1 MPVEIGTASGH
12 LDLLHRLQRFVCG
25 HGTWS
30 SAPQFTGD
38 GPGAIT
44 DIATAPATVT
54 ETWTLTCTNAD
65 IPGEEIWTV
74 NGSVTGATADATTG
88 TAYDNGLIE
97 FLITDTGYAPGDV
110 FTWDVTQGL
119 MSAAGSAWTLL
130 SEGLDGGFDQDY
142 YLRAPGLTGAEEI
155 YLNVGAYQSGASD
168 YFNWEARGA
177 IAHEPTF
184 AFNGQPGT
192 SPNANLLLWSDAIP
206 YWLVANGQR
215 LILVAKISTTYQLL
229 YLGKIL
235 PYGTPSQFP
244 YPVLVAATTDR
255 AATRW
260 SNSDTDSSSIL
271 NPGRGAFLYTTDGGW
286 KRIMN
291 REGTSGNGNWE
302 TDYFDVFP
310 THQYAF
316 GDRGEGNIDF
326 DGPQVHPAPDGT
338 YTLLPLVPLCRNA
351 EYASLNQYGE
361 LDGLFWVTGTGN
373 AAENILSIDG
383 DDHLVIQNI
392 YRTNWT
398 EYGAVRLT

>member
-12 LDLLHRLQRFVCG
+12 VDLLHRLQRFVCG

-30 SAPQFTGD
+30 TAPQFTGA
-38 GPGAIT
+38 GPGTIG

-54 ETWTLTCTNAD
+54 ETWTLTCSNAD
-65 IPGEEIWTV
+65 TAGQEVWTV
-74 NGSVTGATADATTG
+74 SGSVTGATADATTG
-88 TAYDNGLIE
+88 AAYDNGLIE
-97 FLITDTGYAPGDV
+97 LLITGTGYDVGDA
-110 FTWDVTQGL
+110 FTWEVDQGL

-130 SEGLDGGFDQDY
+130 NEGLDGGFDQDY
-142 YLRAPGLTGAEEI
+142 YLRAPGITGAEEI
-155 YLNVGAYQSGASD
+155 FINVGAYQSGADD

-177 IAHEPTF
+177 IGHEPTF

-192 SPNANLLLWSDAIP
+192 SPNANLLLWADAIP

-235 PYGTPSQFP
+235 PYGTPAQFP

-255 AATRW
+255 ASTRW
-260 SNSDTDSSSIL
+260 SAADADTSSIL

-286 KRIMN
+286 KRIQN
-291 REGTSGNGNWE
+291 RYQSSSGSWQTN
-302 TDYFDVFP
+302 YFDIFP
-310 THQYAF
+310 THQYGF
-316 GDRGEGNIDF
+316 GDRGEGSDEF
-326 DGPQVHPAPDGT
+326 QGPQVHPAPDGS

-351 EYASLNQYGE
+351 SYASLNQYGE

-373 AAENILSIDG
+373 AAENILSIEG
-383 DDHLVIQNI
+383 DDHLVVQNI

>member
-1 MPVEIGTASGH
+1 MPVEIGTANGH

-30 SAPQFTGD
+30 TAPQFTGA
-38 GPGAIT
+38 GPGTIS
-44 DIATAPATVT
+44 DIATAPATVS
-54 ETWTLTCTNAD
+54 ETWTFTCSNAD
-65 IPGEEIWTV
+65 TAGEEVWAIT
-74 NGSVTGATADATTG
+74 GSVTGATADATTG
-88 TAYDNGLIE
+88 IAYANGLIE
-97 FLITDTGYAPGDV
+97 CLITGTGYEVGDE
-110 FTWDVTQGL
+110 FSWDVTQGL
-119 MSAAGSAWTLL
+119 MSAAGAAWTLL

-142 YLRAPGLTGAEEI
+142 YFRAPGLTGSEEI
-155 YLNVGAYQSGASD
+155 YLNVAAYQSSADD

-177 IAHEPTF
+177 IGHEPTF

-192 SPNANLLLWSDAIP
+192 SPNANLLLWADAIP

-235 PYGTPSQFP
+235 PYGTPAQFP

-255 AATRW
+255 ASTRW
-260 SNSDTDSSSIL
+260 SAADADTSSIL

-286 KRIMN
+286 KRIQN
-291 REGTSGNGNWE
+291 RYRSSSGAWE
-302 TDYFDVFP
+302 TDFFDIFP
-310 THQYAF
+310 THQYGF
-316 GDRGEGNIDF
+316 GSRDGASHEF
-326 DGPQVHPAPDGT
+326 QGPQIHPAPDGS

-351 EYASLNQYGE
+351 SYASLNQYGE

-373 AAENILSIDG
+373 AAENILSIEG
-383 DDHLVIQNI
+383 EDHLVVQNI

-398 EYGAVRLT
+398 EYGAMRLT